1 MAAPQLIS
9 GHMTG
14 LTGDGRPADG
24 RSAALDDTDRRIIAE
39 LRADGRMSM
48 RALAT
53 KLHISRAGAYARV
66 ERLQRD
72 GVITGYTAVVDP
84 ERYGFDISAYVY
96 LKISQHSWKEVRRR
110 IAEIPEVWH
119 GALVSG
125 ENDLVLLVRTHDAAS
140 LRDLV
145 LNKFQTMPDV
155 LATQTVFI
163 LDEMQRAL

>member
-1 MAAPQLIS
+1 MALAS
-9 GHMTG
+9 SRMTG
-14 LTGDGRPADG
+14 WTGDGRPADG
-24 RSAALDDTDRRIIAE
+24 RSAALDDTDRRIIAA
-39 LRADGRMSM
+39 LRADGRKSM
-48 RALAT
+48 RALAAT
-53 KLHISRAGAYARV
+53 LHISRAGAYARV
-66 ERLQRD
+66 ERLQRE

-140 LRDLV
+140 LRELV